1 MLTLRV
7 RWFLI
12 RRREKLAF
20 KLAWLLP
27 RWLVYFAT
35 IRLVA
40 HGTSGD
46 YSSTNPTY
54 LGAMDALKR
63 WGEPF

>member
-1 MLTLRV
+1 MLKARI

-12 RRREKLAF
+12 RLRERAAF
-20 KLAWLLP
+20 KLAWALP
-27 RWLVYFAT
+27 RWLVYFAA

-40 HGTSGD
+40 HGTSGEYD
-46 YSSTNPTY
+46 TTNPTY